1 MMARSV
7 QCDIVS
13 AEKSIFSGLVEQVV
27 ACGVEGEMGI
37 RPGHAPLLTQLAPGP
52 VEIRLEGGKEEVLYV
67 SGGFLEVQPHMIS
80 ILADTAARAKDLDEA
95 EAKRARDRAEQR
107 KKDKV
112 DEINFSKALSDIA
125 KANARL
131 RTLQTYK
138 QKQKR

>member
-13 AEKSIFSGLVEQVV
+13 VEKSLFSGLVEQVV
-27 ACGVEGEMGI
+27 ANGVEGELGI

-52 VEIRLEGGKEEVLYV
+52 VELRLEDGREEVLYV
-67 SGGFLEVQPHMIS
+67 SGGFLEVQPNMIS
-80 ILADTAARAKDLDEA
+80 ILADSAIRAKDIDEA
-95 EAKRARDRAEQR
+95 EAKRARERAEQR

-112 DEINFSKALSDIA
+112 DDVNFSKALSDIA

-131 RTLQTYK
+131 RTLQVFK
-138 QKQKR
+138 QKQKH

>member
-13 AEKSIFSGLVEQVV
+13 VEKSLFSGLVEQVV
-27 ACGVEGEMGI
+27 ASGVEGELGI

-52 VEIRLEGGKEEVLYV
+52 VELRLEDGREEVLYV
-67 SGGFLEVQPHMIS
+67 SGGFLEVQPNMIS
-80 ILADTAARAKDLDEA
+80 ILADSAIRAKDIDEA
-95 EAKRARDRAEQR
+95 EAKRARERAEQR

-112 DEINFSKALSDIA
+112 DDVNFSKALSDIA

-131 RTLQTYK
+131 RTLQVFK
-138 QKQKR
+138 QKQKH

>member
-13 AEKSIFSGLVEQVV
+13 AERSLFSGLVEQVV
-27 ACGVEGEMGI
+27 VNGVDGELGI

-52 VEIRLEGGKEEVLYV
+52 VELRLENGHEEVLYV
-67 SGGFLEVQPHMIS
+67 SGGFLEVQPNMIS
-80 ILADTAARAKDLDEA
+80 ILADTAVRAKDIDEA
-95 EAKRARDRAEQR
+95 EAKRARERAEQR

-112 DEINFSKALSDIA
+112 DEVNFSKALSDIA

-131 RTLQTYK
+131 RTLQVFK